1 MMKGK
6 RILIICIYSACLFFL
21 RVLYRLWL
29 ISRVLFL
36 SDFTVDDTDNII
48 TGSSWLLTQFSE
60 EGMMLTHISFPIEGY
75 TQICL
80 KHSWPRS
87 IDTFSQQINQM
98 VLLQQLIA
106 KCSSEIQ
113 TTRITI
119 NTLVSTRQ

>member
-48 TGSSWLLTQFSE
+48 TVSSWLLTQSSE
-60 EGMMLTHISFPIEGY
+60 GGMMLTHISFPIEGY

-80 KHSWPRS
+80 KYSWPRS

-106 KCSSEIQ
+106 ICSSEIQ

-119 NTLVSTRQ
+119 NTLVSTHQ